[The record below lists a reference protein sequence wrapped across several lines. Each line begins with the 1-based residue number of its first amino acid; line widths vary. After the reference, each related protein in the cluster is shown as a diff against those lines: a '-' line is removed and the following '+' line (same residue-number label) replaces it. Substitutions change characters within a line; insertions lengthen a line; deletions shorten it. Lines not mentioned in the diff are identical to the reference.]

1 MYRHGQLQKTSPRTR
16 HIDIKHFS
24 LCEWVERDLIILDR
38 IDTTINMSE
47 HLTKALQPLLFHRH
61 SDFLL
66 GHIPPTYSP
75 VYSALVGS
83 YSNTTIDVDKFTPH
97 SFTTIHTATAA
108 RIYAPMKED
117 YADSP

>member
-1 MYRHGQLQKTSPRTR
+1 
-16 HIDIKHFS
+16 
-24 LCEWVERDLIILDR
+24 
-38 IDTTINMSE
+38 MSD

-97 SFTTIHTATAA
+97 SFTTVHTATAA

-117 YADSP
+117 YADSPWLHILGHGVTIHCYDDSLDLYSSHNHTLDCGGVLP